1 MSTPSASCHT
11 YGTSSPNPQYNS
23 FYSGEHNKHV
33 NGEHIACI
41 NCHDTTKLATVH
53 FNDLNTTAMNHA
65 AATLG
70 NQIQSYSGGSCN
82 PRCHGN
88 ENW

>member
-70 NQIQSYSGGSCN
+70 NQIQS
-82 PRCHGN
+82 
-88 ENW
+88 